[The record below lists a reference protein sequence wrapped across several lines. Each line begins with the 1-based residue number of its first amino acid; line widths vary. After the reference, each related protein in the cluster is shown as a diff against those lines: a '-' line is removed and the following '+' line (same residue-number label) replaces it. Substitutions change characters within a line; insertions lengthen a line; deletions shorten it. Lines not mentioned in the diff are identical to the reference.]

1 MELSVE
7 PFCLK
12 LSVQLVVT
20 NGIPVFINQYSVLFF
35 LSIEGFS
42 ILQGKT
48 MICWNF
54 LILQKIWKKEQLPV
68 VSFIMEIVGRIV
80 VG

>member
-20 NGIPVFINQYSVLFF
+20 NGIPVFINQYSVLFI

-48 MICWNF
+48 MI
-54 LILQKIWKKEQLPV
+54 
-68 VSFIMEIVGRIV
+68 
-80 VG
+80 